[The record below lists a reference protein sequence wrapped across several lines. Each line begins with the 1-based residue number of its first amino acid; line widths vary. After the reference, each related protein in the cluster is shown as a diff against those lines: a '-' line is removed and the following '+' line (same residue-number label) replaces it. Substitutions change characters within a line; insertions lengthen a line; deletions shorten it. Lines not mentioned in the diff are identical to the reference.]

1 MSDRAIYLAL
11 RRSLDAAFRGEAFE
25 GPDIVGAW
33 GVAFVTALR
42 EGYPKYRP
50 LRDALWGIAGNILDK
65 FAHSYDCDELTEEML
80 LNPQAFLRTVILVA
94 RQRGLKTPGPS
105 GLPPDLH

>member
-1 MSDRAIYLAL
+1 MNDRAIYLAL
-11 RRSLDAAFRGEAFE
+11 RKSLDAAFRGEAFE
-25 GPDIVGAW
+25 GPEIVGDW

-50 LRDALWGIAGNILDK
+50 LSDTLWDIADNILDK
-65 FAHSYDCDELTEEML
+65 FALSSSLDEMTDEVL
-80 LNPQAFLRTVILVA
+80 LNPQAFLRTVILIA
-94 RQRGLKTPGPS
+94 RQRGLKTPGPT